1 VFKVKIV
8 IQKDHTYELEKR
20 YSEFADFR
28 SMSPLLGSSV
38 VFPGKSA
45 TSMSEAKLEAR
56 RIGLEM
62 FLQNACVT
70 CAGSAELNKFL
81 SIPAELQAAVGAAK
95 PIKEGMLSKQGH
107 LRKNWQS
114 R

>member
-1 VFKVKIV
+1 MNSAGTLTSLSPRHRSI
-8 IQKDHTYELEKR
+8 
-20 YSEFADFR
+20 AD
-28 SMSPLLGSSV
+28 S
-38 VFPGKSA
+38 
-45 TSMSEAKLEAR
+45 
-56 RIGLEM
+56 
-62 FLQNACVT
+62 ACVT